1 MSRKNSIV
9 ALFALLAI
17 ALPASAQLSVN
28 TNVSLTRNF
37 NRQNTYF
44 AVGNDV
50 RLEYHF
56 RDKLSGMVSFG
67 YYSTG
72 KFNNRVTTTALSPG
86 TSPASI
92 TYGVNTKLGMQ
103 HLTMGARYFFKG
115 NYKTEYGY
123 NLYGYA
129 GYGILFLQAG
139 NTFDS
144 QVDTSRYK
152 AVAPYEGSGK
162 INRLTL
168 DLALGVDFAV
178 GPDVYLY
185 GETRAIISMTDY
197 PSNYVRFNKGYP
209 FPLSLN
215 LGIRVLFGSE

>member
-1 MSRKNSIV
+1 
-9 ALFALLAI
+9 LLV
-17 ALPASAQLSVN
+17 LPGLGVPVCAQFSVN

-44 AVGNDV
+44 ALGHDV
-50 RLEYHF
+50 RMEYHF
-56 RDKLSGMVSFG
+56 GEKLSGMVSFG
-67 YYSTG
+67 YFSNGKYS
-72 KFNNRVTTTALSPG
+72 NRVSAPAILPA

-92 TYGVNTKLGMQ
+92 TYGVNTKLSMQ

-115 NYKTEYGY
+115 NYKTEQGY

-129 GYGILFLQAG
+129 GYGILFLQAT

-144 QVDTSRYK
+144 PVDTGRYK
-152 AVAPYEGSGK
+152 ALAPYEGSGK

-178 GPDVYLY
+178 GPDVFLY
-185 GETRAIISMTDY
+185 GESRAIIPMTDY

-215 LGIRVLFGSE
+215 LGIRVLFGTD